1 MDRIDLDIQEFVAA
15 FALAEEFRGKRV
27 LVTGA
32 RGLIGR
38 CLVNCLSELNR
49 VHQLG
54 IQLECPSHQE
64 LGQWLSDSKNTVDFI
79 IHLACPTA
87 SKDMVNKPVEVIES
101 IVSLTRQVLEFAQR
115 TKATMVYAS
124 SMEVYGMIS
133 AGEEISELQ
142 QGYVN
147 PLSARSSYPMGKRM
161 AECLCYSYSK
171 EYDVDVKI
179 ARLVQTFGAG
189 IAAEDQRVFAQFARS
204 IIANQDIILLTQ
216 GKTSRKYLY
225 LTDTVSALLYILLKG
240 NKGDAYN
247 AAHPDSYISIIQM
260 AEMLRCEFNPKIEVR
275 VELKKDAPYPPETQ
289 LNLSTKKLEALGWR
303 AQVPLREM
311 FARLIASMQ
320 A

>member
-54 IQLECPSHQE
+54 IRLECPSHQE
-64 LGQWLSDSKNTVDFI
+64 LGQWLSDLGNRVDFI
-79 IHLACPTA
+79 VHLACPTA
-87 SKDMVNKPVEVIES
+87 SKEMVDKPVEVIDS
-101 IVSLTRQVLEFAQR
+101 IVSLTRQVLEFAKR

-124 SMEVYGMIS
+124 SMEVYGEVS
-133 AGEEISELQ
+133 VSEEINELQ

-161 AECLCYSYSK
+161 AECLCYIYSK

-189 IAAEDQRVFAQFARS
+189 IAADDQRVFAQFARC
-204 IIANQDIILLTQ
+204 IIANQDIILLTH
-216 GKTSRKYLY
+216 GKSSRKYLY
-225 LTDTVSALLYILLKG
+225 LTDAVSALLYILLKG
-240 NKGDAYN
+240 EKGEAYN
-247 AAHPDSYISIIQM
+247 AAHSDSFISIIQM
-260 AEMLRCEFNPKIEVR
+260 AEMLRSEFNPEINVR

-311 FARLIASMQ
+311 FVRLITSMQ